1 MQPAERLRRELGAE
15 TLSLLEDIEV
25 FELVDSTNSYLMR
38 SAPPDAGRSRLALA
52 DYQSSGRGRH
62 DRRWETAPGSCLC
75 LSLAYT
81 FERVPE
87 YLAVLTLLMGVA
99 TARVL
104 SGLGLEH
111 VRLKWPND
119 IVVDNHKLGGLLAE
133 TQLKPNRRVT
143 VVAGIG
149 INLNL
154 PPDLQIQS
162 TSSWAQAATDL
173 ASCLDEAPDRDVLA
187 ARLTDELIALFRE
200 FESGDIS
207 AALDDWR
214 SRDWLLGR
222 EIRIEDGGH
231 VHHGTA
237 AGIDDQGL
245 LLVETPGGIE
255 RIIAGT
261 ISLVDAG

>member
-15 TLSLLEDIEV
+15 TLSLLDDIEV
-25 FELVDSTNSYLMR
+25 FELIDSTNSYLMR
-38 SAPPDAGRSRLALA
+38 SAPPGAGRSRLALA
-52 DYQSSGRGRH
+52 DDQSNGRGRH

-75 LSLAYT
+75 LSVAYT
-81 FERVPE
+81 FERIPE
-87 YLAVLTLLMGVA
+87 NLAVLTLLMGVA
-99 TARVL
+99 ATRVL
-104 SGLGLEH
+104 NDLGLDQ

-119 IVVDNHKLGGLLAE
+119 IVVDNQKLGGLLAE
-133 TQLKPNRRVT
+133 TQLKPNQRVT

-149 INLNL
+149 INLQL
-154 PPDLQIQS
+154 PPDLRIQS

-173 ASCLDEAPDRDVLA
+173 ASCLGESPDRDVLA
-187 ARLTDELIALFRE
+187 ARLTDELVALFRE
-200 FESGDIS
+200 FEGGDIS
-207 AALDDWR
+207 AALDEWR

-245 LLVETPGGIE
+245 LLVDTQGGMQH
-255 RIIAGT
+255 IIAGT
-261 ISLVDAG
+261 ISLVDAD